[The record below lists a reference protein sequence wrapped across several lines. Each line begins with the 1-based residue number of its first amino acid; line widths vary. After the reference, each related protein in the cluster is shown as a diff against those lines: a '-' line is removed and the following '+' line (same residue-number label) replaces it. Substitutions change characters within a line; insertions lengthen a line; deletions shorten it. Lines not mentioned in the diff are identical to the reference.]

1 MSERV
6 RLCRWVAVCCFWE
19 CELSWRFAWRVLEF
33 LGWCE
38 LCVVFSAL
46 VCVSGVGFVLDW
58 DVSCFVCGGF
68 LVGRAVFRFG
78 GGGCVWVTAFW
89 LDLVWVLVDF

>member
-1 MSERV
+1 MRGCGFVDGWQFVVFGSV
-6 RLCRWVAVCCFWE
+6 SSLV
-19 CELSWRFAWRVLEF
+19 RFAWRVSEF

-68 LVGRAVFRFG
+68 LVVRADFRFG
-78 GGGCVWVTAFW
+78 GGGCVWVAAFW